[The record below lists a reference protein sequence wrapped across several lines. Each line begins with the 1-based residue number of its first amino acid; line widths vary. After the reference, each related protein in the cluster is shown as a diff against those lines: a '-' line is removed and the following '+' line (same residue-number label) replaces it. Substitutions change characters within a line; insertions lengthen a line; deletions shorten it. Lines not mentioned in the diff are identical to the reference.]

1 MIDEV
6 VIETKNLNWAYN
18 GIKVLD
24 NVSINIRFGTFTGI
38 LGPNGAGK
46 TTLLKQILNLLQVEK
61 DSILIRGTDI
71 KTYTRKELAKIEAY
85 VPQSIKI
92 DFNFTVEQVVLMG
105 RTPFLG
111 RFDRESKKDIQISE
125 WAMKETGVFE
135 FKDKLITQLSGGE
148 LQRVVI
154 ARALTQEPVI
164 LALDEPTSHL
174 DIHHQINILSILR
187 TLAKREGL
195 TIIAV
200 LHDVNHALEYCD
212 NLFLMDQGKIVKSGS
227 PINVITP
234 EIMKN
239 IYNLNVKITENP
251 FTGNPYMV
259 HDFT

>member
-6 VIETKNLNWAYN
+6 VIETKNINWAYN

-46 TTLLKQILNLLQVEK
+46 TTLLKQILNLLRVEK
-61 DSILIRGTDI
+61 KSILIRGTDI
-71 KTYTRKELAKIEAY
+71 KSYSRKELAKIEAY
-85 VPQSIKI
+85 VPQSVKI
-92 DFNFTVEQVVLMG
+92 DFNFTVEQVVMMG

-111 RFDRESKKDIQISE
+111 RFDRESIKDIQTAE
-125 WAMKETGVFE
+125 WAMKETGVLE
-135 FKDKLITQLSGGE
+135 LKDKLITHLSGGE

-227 PINVITP
+227 PVNVITP
-234 EIMKN
+234 EIMKDV
-239 IYNLNVKITENP
+239 YNLNVKITKNP

-259 HDFT
+259 HDYT

>member
-6 VIETKNLNWAYN
+6 VIQTKDVNWTYN
-18 GIKVLD
+18 GTKVLN
-24 NVSINIRFGTFTGI
+24 NVSIDIRFGTFTGI

-61 DSILIRGTDI
+61 DSVLIRGTDI
-71 KTYTRKELAKIEAY
+71 KTYSRNELARIEAY
-85 VPQSIKI
+85 VPQSVKI
-92 DFNFTVEQVVLMG
+92 DFNFTVEQVVMMG

-111 RFDRESKKDIQISE
+111 RFDRESAKDIKIAE
-125 WAMKETGVFE
+125 WAMKETGILGL
-135 FKDKLITQLSGGE
+135 KRKLITQLSGGE

-154 ARALTQEPVI
+154 ARALTQEPI
-164 LALDEPTSHL
+164 IMALDEPTSHL

-200 LHDVNHALEYCD
+200 LHDFNHALEYCD
-212 NLFLMDQGKIVKSGS
+212 NLFLMDKGKIINSGS
-227 PINVITP
+227 PVDVITP
-234 EIMKN
+234 KVMKD
-239 IYNLNVKITENP
+239 IYNLNVEITKNP

-259 HDFT
+259 HDYS

>member
-6 VIETKNLNWAYN
+6 VIETKNINWAYN

-61 DSILIRGTDI
+61 KSILIRGTDI
-71 KTYTRKELAKIEAY
+71 KSYSRKELAKIEAY
-85 VPQSIKI
+85 VPQSVKI
-92 DFNFTVEQVVLMG
+92 DFNFTVEQVVMMG

-111 RFDRESKKDIQISE
+111 RFDRESKKDIQTAE
-125 WAMKETGVFE
+125 WAMKETGVLE
-135 FKDKLITQLSGGE
+135 LKDKLITHLSGGE

-227 PINVITP
+227 PVNVITP
-234 EIMKN
+234 EIMKDV
-239 IYNLNVKITENP
+239 YNLNVKITENP

-259 HDFT
+259 HDYT

>member
-6 VIETKNLNWAYN
+6 VIKTKNLNWAYN
-18 GIKVLD
+18 GTKVLD
-24 NVSINIRFGTFTGI
+24 NVSIDIRFGTFTGI

-46 TTLLKQILNLLQVEK
+46 TTLLKLILNLLQAEK
-61 DSILIRGTDI
+61 NSILIRGTDI
-71 KTYTRKELAKIEAY
+71 KTYSRKELAQIEAY
-85 VPQSIKI
+85 VPQSVKI
-92 DFNFTVEQVVLMG
+92 DFSFTVEQVVLMG

-111 RFDRESKKDIQISE
+111 RFDRESRKDIRIAE
-125 WAMKETGVFE
+125 WAMKETGILE
-135 FKDKLITQLSGGE
+135 LRDKLITHLSGGE

-195 TIIAV
+195 TIVAV

-212 NLFLMDQGKIVKSGS
+212 NLFLLDHGEIVNRGS
-227 PINVITP
+227 PEKVITP
-234 EIMKN
+234 EVMKEV
-239 IYNLNVKITENP
+239 YNLNVKITKNP

-259 HDFT
+259 HDYT

>member
-18 GIKVLD
+18 GIKVLN

-46 TTLLKQILNLLQVEK
+46 TTLLKLILNLLQVEK

-71 KTYTRKELAKIEAY
+71 KTYSRKELARIEAY
-85 VPQSIKI
+85 VPQSVKI
-92 DFNFTVEQVVLMG
+92 DFNFTVEQVVMMG

-111 RFDRESKKDIQISE
+111 RFDRESSNDMRIAE
-125 WAMKETGVFE
+125 WAMKETGVL
-135 FKDKLITQLSGGE
+135 KLKNKLITHLSGGE

-187 TLAKREGL
+187 TLAEREGL

-212 NLFLMDQGKIVKSGS
+212 NLFLLDQGKIVNSGS
-227 PINVITP
+227 PEKVITP
-234 EIMKN
+234 EIMKDV
-239 IYNLNVKITENP
+239 YNLNVKITKNP

-259 HDFT
+259 HDYT

>member
-6 VIETKNLNWAYN
+6 VIKTKNINWAYN
-18 GIKVLD
+18 GTKVLD
-24 NVSINIRFGTFTGI
+24 NVSIDIRFGTFTGI

-46 TTLLKQILNLLQVEK
+46 TTLLKLILNLLHVEK

-71 KTYTRKELAKIEAY
+71 KTYSRKELARIEAY
-85 VPQSIKI
+85 VPQSVKI
-92 DFNFTVEQVVLMG
+92 DFHFTVEQVVMMG
-105 RTPFLG
+105 RTPFMG
-111 RFDRESKKDIQISE
+111 RFDRESIKDIRIAE
-125 WAMKETGVFE
+125 WAMKETGVLE
-135 FKDKLITQLSGGE
+135 LKEKLITHLSGGE

-154 ARALTQEPVI
+154 ARALTQEPVL

-212 NLFLMDQGKIVKSGS
+212 NLFLLDQGKIVNSGS
-227 PINVITP
+227 PEKVITP
-234 EIMKN
+234 EVMKDV
-239 IYNLNVKITENP
+239 YNLNVEIKKNP
-251 FTGNPYMV
+251 FTGNLYMV
-259 HDFT
+259 HDYT

>member
-24 NVSINIRFGTFTGI
+24 NVSIDIRFGTFTGI

-46 TTLLKQILNLLQVEK
+46 TTLLKQILNLLHVEK
-61 DSILIRGTDI
+61 NSILIRGTDI
-71 KTYTRKELAKIEAY
+71 KTYSRKELARIEGY
-85 VPQSIKI
+85 VPQSVKI
-92 DFNFTVEQVVLMG
+92 DFNFTVEQVVMMG

-111 RFDRESKKDIQISE
+111 RFDRESEKDIRIAK
-125 WAMKETGVFE
+125 WAMEETGVLE
-135 FKDKLITQLSGGE
+135 LKDKLITHLSGGE

-154 ARALTQEPVI
+154 ARALTQEPII

-187 TLAKREGL
+187 TLAKKEGL
-195 TIIAV
+195 TIVAV

-212 NLFLMDQGKIVKSGS
+212 NLFLMNHGEIVKSGS
-227 PINVITP
+227 PVNVITP
-234 EIMKN
+234 DMMKDV
-239 IYNLNVKITENP
+239 YNLNVKITKNP
-251 FTGNPYMV
+251 LTGNPYMI
-259 HDFT
+259 HDYT

>member
-6 VIETKNLNWAYN
+6 VIKTKNLNWAYN
-18 GIKVLD
+18 GMKVLD
-24 NVSINIRFGTFTGI
+24 NVSIDIRFGTFTGI

-46 TTLLKQILNLLQVEK
+46 TTLLKMILNLLQVEK

-71 KTYTRKELAKIEAY
+71 KTYSRKELARIEAY
-85 VPQSIKI
+85 VPQSIKM

-111 RFDRESKKDIQISE
+111 RFDRESSKDIRIAE
-125 WAMKETGVFE
+125 WAMKETSVLE
-135 FKDKLITQLSGGE
+135 LKNKLITHLSGGE

-154 ARALTQEPVI
+154 ARALTQEPI
-164 LALDEPTSHL
+164 IMALDEPTSHL

-195 TIIAV
+195 TIVAV

-212 NLFLMDQGKIVKSGS
+212 NIFLLDQGKIVNSGS
-227 PINVITP
+227 PEKVITP
-234 EIMKN
+234 KTMKEV
-239 IYNLNVKITENP
+239 YNLNVKITKNP

-259 HDFT
+259 HEYT

>member
-6 VIETKNLNWAYN
+6 VIKTKNINWSYN
-18 GIKVLD
+18 GTKVLD
-24 NVSINIRFGTFTGI
+24 NVSIDIRFGTFTGI

-46 TTLLKQILNLLQVEK
+46 TTLLKLILNLLQVEK

-71 KTYTRKELAKIEAY
+71 KTYSRKELARIEAY
-85 VPQSIKI
+85 VPQSVRI
-92 DFNFTVEQVVLMG
+92 DFNFTVEQVVMMG
-105 RTPFLG
+105 RSPFLG
-111 RFDRESKKDIQISE
+111 RFEIESEKDMIIAE
-125 WAMKETGVFE
+125 WAMKETGILKLKE
-135 FKDKLITQLSGGE
+135 KLITHLSGGE

-154 ARALTQEPVI
+154 ARALTQEPII

-200 LHDVNHALEYCD
+200 LHDINHALEYCD
-212 NLFLMDQGKIVKSGS
+212 NLFLLDKGKIINSGS
-227 PINVITP
+227 PENVITP
-234 EIMKN
+234 KVMKDV
-239 IYNLNVKITENP
+239 YNLDVKISKNP

-259 HDFT
+259 HDYT

>member
-6 VIETKNLNWAYN
+6 IIETKNLNWDYN
-18 GIKVLD
+18 GTKVLD

-46 TTLLKQILNLLQVEK
+46 TTLLKQILNLLQTEK

-71 KTYTRKELAKIEAY
+71 KTYSRKELARIEAY
-85 VPQSIKI
+85 VPQSVKI

-111 RFDRESKKDIQISE
+111 RFDRESRKDIQIAE
-125 WAMKETGVFE
+125 WAMKETGVIKL
-135 FKDKLITQLSGGE
+135 KDKLITHLSGGE

-164 LALDEPTSHL
+164 MALDEPTSHL

-212 NLFLMDQGKIVKSGS
+212 NLFLLDKGKIVNSG
-227 PINVITP
+227 PPEEVITP
-234 EIMKN
+234 GVMKEV
-239 IYNLNVKITENP
+239 YNLNVQITKNP
-251 FTGNPYMV
+251 LTGNPYMV
-259 HDFT
+259 HDYT

>member
-18 GIKVLD
+18 GIKVLND
-24 NVSINIRFGTFTGI
+24 VSIDIRFGTFTGI

-46 TTLLKQILNLLQVEK
+46 TTLLKLILNLLQVEK

-71 KTYTRKELAKIEAY
+71 ISYSRKELAKIEAY
-85 VPQSIKI
+85 VPQNVKI
-92 DFNFTVEQVVLMG
+92 DFNFTVEQVVMMG

-111 RFDRESKKDIQISE
+111 RFERESRKDIQIAE
-125 WAMKETGVFE
+125 WAMKETGVQKL
-135 FKDKLITQLSGGE
+135 KDKLITHLSGGE

-187 TLAKREGL
+187 SLAKREGL
-195 TIIAV
+195 TIVAV

-227 PINVITP
+227 PEKVITP
-234 EIMKN
+234 EIMKDV
-239 IYNLNVKITENP
+239 YNLNVNITKNP
-251 FTGNPYMV
+251 FTGNLHMV
-259 HDFT
+259 HDYT

>member
-6 VIETKNLNWAYN
+6 VIETKDLNWAYN
-18 GIKVLD
+18 GITVLD
-24 NVSINIRFGTFTGI
+24 NVSIDIRFGTFTGI

-71 KTYTRKELAKIEAY
+71 KTYSRKELAKIEAY
-85 VPQSIKI
+85 VPQSVKI
-92 DFNFTVEQVVLMG
+92 DFNFTVEQVVIMG

-125 WAMKETGVFE
+125 WAMKETGVLE
-135 FKDKLITQLSGGE
+135 LKDKLITHLSGGE

-187 TLAKREGL
+187 TLAKKEGL

-212 NLFLMDQGKIVKSGS
+212 NLFLMDQGEIVKSGS
-227 PINVITP
+227 PVNVITP
-234 EIMKN
+234 EIMKD
-239 IYNLNVKITENP
+239 IYNLNVKITKNP

-259 HDFT
+259 HDYT